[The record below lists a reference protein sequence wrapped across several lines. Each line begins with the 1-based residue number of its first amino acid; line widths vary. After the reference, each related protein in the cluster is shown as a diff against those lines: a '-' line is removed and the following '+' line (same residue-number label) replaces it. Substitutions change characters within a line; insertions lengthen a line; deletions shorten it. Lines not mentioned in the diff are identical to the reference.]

1 MFHLFSTPIGNFL
14 ARTNSIFDT
23 PTRQNASNFLMF
35 YCLFIKNK
43 MSDIVISEII
53 NLIREKPILWNS
65 TLNEYKNRYKRE
77 VEFEDIARKVNLSS

>member
-1 MFHLFSTPIGNFL
+1 
-14 ARTNSIFDT
+14 
-23 PTRQNASNFLMF
+23 
-35 YCLFIKNK
+35 

-65 TLNEYKNRYKRE
+65 TLNDYKNRYKRE